1 MGVPYLAVRGL
12 LGSDILSYRDDF
24 LVQENPFNV
33 GEQTVLVQSIRP
45 DVAVF
50 HALKADK
57 FGNAITPGRRD
68 DAMMARAA
76 STVIVTTE
84 EVTEDRL
91 KETDAI
97 SRTFINGLDVAALA
111 HVPLGAHPC
120 GCGTLYDLDE
130 IHFAKYIQAARSD
143 QTFSSYLKEYIYD
156 LDSHE
161 EYLAKV
167 DSSANSLQLA

>member
-12 LGSDILSYRDDF
+12 LGSDLLSYRDDF
-24 LVQENPFNV
+24 LVRENPFNA
-33 GEQTVLVQSIRP
+33 GEQTVLAQSIRP

-84 EVTEDRL
+84 EVIEDRL

-97 SRTFINGLDVAALA
+97 SSTFINGLDVAA
-111 HVPLGAHPC
+111 VERS
-120 GCGTLYDLDE
+120 TTWT
-130 IHFAKYIQAARSD
+130 KYILQNTYKRLEAIRRLAATSKSTSTIWTATRNTSPRSILP
-143 QTFSSYLKEYIYD
+143 QTRFIW
-156 LDSHE
+156 HE
-161 EYLAKV
+161 RRALY
-167 DSSANSLQLA
+167 